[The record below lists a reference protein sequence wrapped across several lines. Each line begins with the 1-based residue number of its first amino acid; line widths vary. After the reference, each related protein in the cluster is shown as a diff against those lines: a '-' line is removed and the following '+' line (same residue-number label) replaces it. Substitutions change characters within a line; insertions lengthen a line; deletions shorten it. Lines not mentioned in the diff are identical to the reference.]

1 MLTFIDI
8 AIFDSVTFC
17 INCMVK
23 KCLGGIRCV
32 HIRLSGTF
40 VFLFTHERRAVLTTK
55 NSSWKRKYELIVIK
69 LTNQY
74 VCYNLCEKHK
84 KFFSSFCNKVYSV
97 VA

>member
-1 MLTFIDI
+1 MFGGNLLR
-8 AIFDSVTFC
+8 AYKVTRDFY
-17 INCMVK
+17 
-23 KCLGGIRCV
+23 
-32 HIRLSGTF
+32 

-84 KFFSSFCNKVYSV
+84 KFFLLFFNKVYSV